1 MENKLF
7 NASPKT
13 RIVISETGIKPE
25 GKNSFEGEVF
35 NSANYKIYIL
45 KNADEYLYVG
55 KTKQKI
61 GTKLQQGFRSYKN
74 DSAGNRK
81 AGYGGYK
88 WIKEYITKD
97 EVLELFVFDLG
108 NSRTDNQTEAIEAE
122 IVFEIRNTTNKWPLC
137 QNEIHFYN
145 DFEDFKDAKDVAKAI
160 LDQTKALL

>member
-1 MENKLF
+1 MENKLI

-13 RIVISETGIKPE
+13 KIVISETGIKPE

-61 GTKLQQGFRSYKN
+61 GTKLQQGFRSYKY
-74 DSAGNRK
+74 DTDGKRK

-108 NSRTDNQTEAIEAE
+108 NSCEGEHTEAIEAE
-122 IVFEIRNTTNKWPLC
+122 IVFEIRKTTNKWPLW

-145 DFEDFKDAKDVAKAI
+145 DFEDFKDAKDVAKQI
-160 LDQTKALL
+160 FKQTRD